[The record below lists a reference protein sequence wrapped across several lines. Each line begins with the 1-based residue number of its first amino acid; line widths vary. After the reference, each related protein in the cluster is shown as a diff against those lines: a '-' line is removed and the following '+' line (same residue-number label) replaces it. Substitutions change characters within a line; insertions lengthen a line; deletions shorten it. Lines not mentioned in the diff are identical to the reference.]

1 MSEDSDEAVAARL
14 RLLRQVVTGEN
25 ETAFAIRLGIIEVKR
40 WNNVERG
47 WPLSKEVAFAIVR
60 RFPDLTLD
68 WLWLGRVDGLTLKRQ
83 RELGIV

>member
-1 MSEDSDEAVAARL
+1 MREDGDEAVARRL
-14 RLLRQVVTGEN
+14 KMLRKAIGEN
-25 ETAFAIRLGIIEVKR
+25 QTAFAARLGLSQSR
-40 WNNVERG
+40 WNNFERG
-47 WPLSKEVAFAIVR
+47 LPLSKEVAFAIVR